1 MTTKLDVRTGIRE
14 LIDGFDGLILDQWGV
29 LHDGTTPYPGVIEAL
44 RNFVSRR
51 VPVAVLT
58 NSSKSEAANRERLA
72 GLGIPGTLYGP
83 LVSTADLLKAH
94 LLQLAPRPGIFLL
107 ASDIDARLFEDRS
120 LPVVARIEEAECVVL
135 LTVPQS
141 DVDNPSSAPWI
152 EAALARGLTLHTPS
166 ADVQS
171 VVPGGKVVWG
181 FSRVMDYYAAR
192 GGQVLL
198 HGKPSAHCYQA
209 CRDRLGLG
217 PNAKIAAVGDQFAT
231 DVVGAVQNSI
241 YPILVATGAAASDQ
255 ERYSEEA
262 WHGNLMSR
270 CRESRVTKLTIL
282 PELRW

>member
-1 MTTKLDVRTGIRE
+1 MTTRLDVRTGIRE
-14 LIDGFDGLILDQWGV
+14 LIDEFDGLILDQWGV

-44 RNFVSRR
+44 RNLVGRR
-51 VPVAVLT
+51 VSVAVLT
-58 NSSKSEAANRERLA
+58 NSSKSETANRERLA
-72 GLGIPGTLYGP
+72 GLGIPGILYGP

-94 LLQLAPRPGIFLL
+94 LLQLAPRPRIFLL
-107 ASDIDARLFEDRS
+107 ASDVDARLFEDRS
-120 LPVVARIEEAECVVL
+120 LAVVARIEEAECVVL
-135 LTVPQS
+135 LTVPQN
-141 DVDNPSSAPWI
+141 DADNPSSAPWI

-171 VVPGGKVVWG
+171 VIRGGKVVSG
-181 FSRVMDYYAAR
+181 FSRIMNYYAAQ

-217 PNAKIAAVGDQFAT
+217 PNARVAAVGDQFAT
-231 DVVGAVQNSI
+231 DVVGAAQNSI
-241 YPILVATGAAASDQ
+241 YPILVATGAAATDR
-255 ERYSEEA
+255 ERYSEEV

-270 CRESRVTKLTIL
+270 CREAGVTELTIL